1 MCGIIPLAHCADSR
15 VSSSTTAR
23 STLSG
28 ASPIA
33 TNAASQLHMCGYSN
47 GAAVVITPRSLP
59 RSRYAARAASCVGAK
74 LWSGGICSM
83 MRRARPNRR
92 SVGWRHADRDDHR
105 GLAAGSVPP
114 SPPRL
119 RRPTPCSS
127 RAGRRDRLDALAEEF
142 GATTW
147 PIDLA
152 DTDAIPAVVEPIV
165 ELDVLIHNA
174 GVAYPGRVAESTVDE
189 WRATMQVNVVG
200 AVALTLALLP
210 ALRAAGGHVVF
221 INSGAGINAS
231 PGLASYSASKFAL
244 RGFADSLRNDEPSL
258 RVTSIHPGRI
268 ATVMQEGLIAYE
280 GKDYD
285 PSQFLSPESVAKVV
299 ADAVNAPPDAHIHE
313 VVVRPR

>member
-1 MCGIIPLAHCADSR
+1 MP
-15 VSSSTTAR
+15 TAMI
-23 STLSG
+23 TG
-28 ASPIA
+28 AS
-33 TNAASQLHMCGYSN
+33 
-47 GAAVVITPRSLP
+47 
-59 RSRYAARAASCVGAK
+59 
-74 LWSGGICSM
+74 
-83 MRRARPNRR
+83 
-92 SVGWRHADRDDHR
+92 R
-105 GLAAGSVPP
+105 GLGSAVTAA
-114 SPPRL
+114 L
-119 RRPTPCSS
+119 APTHTLFL
-127 RAGRRDRLDALAEEF
+127 AGRPSSRLDALAEEF

-152 DTDAIPAVVEPIV
+152 DTDALPAVVEPIV
-165 ELDVLIHNA
+165 ELDALIHNA

-189 WRATMQVNVVG
+189 WRASMQVNVVG

-299 ADAVNAPPDAHIHE
+299 ADAVNVPPDADIHE
-313 VVVRPR
+313 VVIRPR